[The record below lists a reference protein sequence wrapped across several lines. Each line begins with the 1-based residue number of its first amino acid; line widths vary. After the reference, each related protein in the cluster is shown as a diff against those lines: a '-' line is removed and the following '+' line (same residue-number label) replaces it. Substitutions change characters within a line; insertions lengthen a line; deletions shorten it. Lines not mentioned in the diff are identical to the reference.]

1 MELGQKHEKTRLP
14 PSHEPLR
21 APGKAKSGESKEG
34 RETKA
39 KRGRQ
44 KGREHSTGDR
54 AESTGRGGG
63 GGDAAV
69 HPPWR

>member
-54 AESTGRGGG
+54 AESTRGTWQCILHGG
-63 GGDAAV
+63 K
-69 HPPWR
+69 PRL